1 MNRDLEV
8 KTEQVI
14 YTSEGDHSREGK
26 PHVKHVPEGRLFL
39 VGGRMGKE
47 ANLSAKRRKV
57 RRSGQR
63 PDGVR
68 NFRLW
73 LSTVNFE

>member
-1 MNRDLEV
+1 MS
-8 KTEQVI
+8 EQ
-14 YTSEGDHSREGK
+14 EGSREGK
-26 PHVKHVPEGRLFL
+26 AHAKHVPEVRLFL
-39 VGGRMGKE
+39 MGGRAGKE
-47 ANLSAKRRKV
+47 ANLSGTVSKRRKV
-57 RRSGQR
+57 IRSGQR

>member
-1 MNRDLEV
+1 M
-8 KTEQVI
+8 
-14 YTSEGDHSREGK
+14 SEEEGSREGK
-26 PHVKHVPEGRLFL
+26 ARAKHVPEVRLFL
-39 VGGRMGKE
+39 MGGRAGKE
-47 ANLSAKRRKV
+47 ATLSGTVSKRRKV
-57 RRSGQR
+57 IRRSGQR